1 VNLRLSDSQPSVNP
15 EYVEIFLR
23 RKFRAI
29 SSRCFWIVKWKF
41 TREWWRLKWVTAL
54 DFDHWA
60 DSINARADLAEIVA
74 DLIRAS
80 VKDINSF
87 RFPSRDSAQ
96 LAGWD
101 GRLDSSGA
109 PPYVPQG
116 PSAWGLGTASDFR
129 TKANEDYAERT
140 KNPRGVNGEEATFIF
155 VTPRRWTS
163 TNPTIDEWIKDF

>member
-1 VNLRLSDSQPSVNP
+1 
-15 EYVEIFLR
+15 
-23 RKFRAI
+23 
-29 SSRCFWIVKWKF
+29 
-41 TREWWRLKWVTAL
+41 LKWVTAL

-96 LAGWD
+96 LPGWD

-109 PPYVPQG
+109 LPYVPQG
-116 PSAWGLGTASDFR
+116 QSAWELGTASDFR

-140 KNPRGVNGEEATFIF
+140 KNPRGVNAEEATFIF